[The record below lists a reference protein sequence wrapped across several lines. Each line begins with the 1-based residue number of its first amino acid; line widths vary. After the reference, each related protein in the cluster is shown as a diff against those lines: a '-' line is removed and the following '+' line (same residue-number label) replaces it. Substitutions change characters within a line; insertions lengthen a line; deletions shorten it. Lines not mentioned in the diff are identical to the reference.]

1 MVTEQDIDVGPT
13 GELRRKLDRFQVA
26 DPEVSIVVPAYN
38 EERTIVRLLHSLA
51 NQRTRYRAELI
62 VVNNNSTDRTQEL
75 LDQYGVRSVFV
86 STQGVAY
93 ARQAGLEA
101 ARGTYVANADAD
113 SLYPPTW
120 LDALLFPLHDAGV
133 SCTYGTYSFVPGPTT
148 SPFQLALYERSSRLA
163 ALLRSHYR
171 EYTNVLGFNFAFR
184 RSDAL
189 AVGGYNLNTGY
200 QGASMQENNQCED
213 GWMALCLL
221 QKGRLCRVS
230 SPKARA
236 RTSDRRL
243 LVNGG
248 PRQVFMKRLRRE
260 WQRFVSS
267 KKLSS
272 QP

>member
-1 MVTEQDIDVGPT
+1 MITAQNMDVELT
-13 GELRRKLDRFQVA
+13 GELRRKLGRFRVA

-38 EERTIVRLLHSLA
+38 EERTIVRLLNSLA
-51 NQRTRYRAELI
+51 NLRTHYRTELI

-86 STQGVAY
+86 RTQGVAY

-101 ARGTYVANADAD
+101 ARGAYVANADAD

-120 LDALLFPLHDAGV
+120 LDALLAPLRDASV
-133 SCTYGTYSFVPGPTT
+133 SCTYGTYSFIPGPTT

-184 RSDAL
+184 RDDAL
-189 AVGGYNLNTGY
+189 TVGGYNLNAGY
-200 QGASMQENNQCED
+200 QGASKQENNRCED
-213 GWMALCLL
+213 GWMALCLM
-221 QKGRLCRVS
+221 QKGKLHRVS

-243 LVNGG
+243 LLDGG
-248 PRQVFMKRLRRE
+248 PQRVFMKRLRRE

-272 QP
+272 QL